1 MKHRPPSRLPRILG
15 VALGLACLAAPHAWA
30 APDSSSQ
37 APPSNSTQN
46 PPPSSS
52 PTALQRITVTGSAI
66 PRSSVVIASPVEI
79 ITAKQIKEQGFTTIS
94 QVLRHLS
101 ANNSGTIPNSFTA
114 GFAAGASGVALR
126 ALKVSGTLVLID
138 GHRAAPYALDDDG
151 VRSFV
156 DLNSIPLNAV
166 KQIQVLSDSASS
178 LYGSSAIAGVI
189 NIILYPTYRGTRI
202 TAEGGWAEHGG
213 GELTRIDVISGTG
226 SLSRQGYNA
235 YLDLEYQNNQAIFN
249 DERPFPFDTGN
260 LSSIGGLN
268 NQGGNPAL
276 DSGSIY
282 GSVAPATVSNGNILD
297 GTQVPGTLYQP
308 LRPCGPGTTQVT
320 TPEIGT
326 YCQENFVSQFGV
338 IQPQQTRLA
347 LDGRV
352 TLKLRG
358 TNRVYLNALYSQ
370 VRTTFTGAPAQIQ
383 NSVPLNTTTIA
394 LPPKLAN
401 GQTNPNDPFASQG
414 EYALI
419 NYAFGDIPS
428 YTTYVNHNLRI
439 GIDAKGQL
447 SHNWEYHV
455 FGVINHTWLM
465 EDLGGFINNNQL
477 LSDVE
482 TGAYSFV
489 NPASNSPQVLQA
501 LAPLDQVQGT
511 TDMDELG
518 AQVDGFPSVLRLPGG
533 RAGVAL
539 GVQWRYDAQDTPSFN
554 PTNNYQG
561 LGNAHYIGF
570 HNAAAY
576 YGQLNLPLLRSRTW
590 GRLNVDLSGREDDFS
605 DFGHAFTH
613 KFGIIYRPIRQVAL
627 RGTYATA
634 FRAPSFAENGSSSSS
649 GFITYTLPASYVA
662 AHNNDGYV
670 QPYGLELNAIGNPN
684 VQPERARSYSY
695 GIVVSPTHN
704 ISLSVDYYNIL
715 VQGVISEEDPT
726 IALNDYFAG
735 IPLPPGYTVT
745 PDTPDPNF
753 PTLLPKPVAV
763 SAPFVNQNEVRTGGI
778 DFGFHYFHDFDFGLG
793 LSSVIHVTRLTSW
806 EESLGEGGPL
816 INMVGTQ
823 GPYILSSG
831 AGTPRTRGNWA
842 TTFSYGPAS
851 VTVDVYYVSGLYMS
865 TPDVTGNNTCQSTAT
880 PTGAD
885 LPASCR
891 MPSFTY
897 INLNARYR
905 LDSYLRGLT
914 VFGGI
919 DNLTDRLP
927 PFDPLDYAAVNYNPT
942 YDEAGIIGRFFKLGF
957 SYRF

>member
-1 MKHRPPSRLPRILG
+1 MNKHSLHRFRNAGGLG
-15 VALGLACLAAPHAWA
+15 AALALGLTCLLAAPVARA
-30 APDSSSQ
+30 SGTASSS
-37 APPSNSTQN
+37 T
-46 PPPSSS
+46 SS
-52 PTALQRITVTGSAI
+52 TALQKITVTGSAI
-66 PRSSVVIASPVEI
+66 PRSSVVIASPVEV
-79 ITAKQIKEQGFTTIS
+79 ITAKQIKAQGFTTIS

-101 ANNSGTIPNSFTA
+101 GNNSGTIPNSFTA
-114 GFAAGASGVALR
+114 GFAAGASGVALH

-178 LYGSSAIAGVI
+178 LYGSSAIAGVV

-226 SLSRQGYNA
+226 SLRRQGYNA
-235 YLDLEYQNNQAIFN
+235 YLDLEYQNNQAIFSN
-249 DERPFPFDTGN
+249 ERPFPFDTAN

-282 GSVAPATVSNGNILD
+282 GSVAPATVTGGNLLTGSQI
-297 GTQVPGTLYQP
+297 PGTLFQP
-308 LRPCGPGTTQVT
+308 LRACGPGSTQVT
-320 TPEIGT
+320 TPGVGT
-326 YCQENFVSQFGV
+326 YCSQNLVSQYGV

-352 TLKLRG
+352 TFKLRG

-370 VRTTFTGAPAQIQ
+370 VRTTFSGAPSQIQ
-383 NSVPLNTTTIA
+383 NFTPLNTASLA
-394 LPPKLAN
+394 LPPTLAN
-401 GQTNPNDPFASQG
+401 GQLNPNDPYASQG
-414 EYALI
+414 KYALI
-419 NYAFGDIPS
+419 NYAFGDIPAFS
-428 YTTYVNHNLRI
+428 TYVNHNLRI
-439 GIDAKGQL
+439 GINAKGQL
-447 SHNWEYHV
+447 STNWQYHV
-455 FGVINHTWLM
+455 YGVINHTWLM
-465 EDLGGFINNNQL
+465 EDLGGFINSNQL
-477 LSDVE
+477 LQDVQ

-489 NPASNSPQVLQA
+489 NPASNSAQVLQA

-511 TDMDELG
+511 TDMDVLG
-518 AQVDGFPSVLRLPGG
+518 AQVDGFPSFLRLPGG
-533 RAGVAL
+533 RAGVAV
-539 GVQWRYDAQDTPSFN
+539 GVQWRYDAQNTPSFN

-561 LGNAHYIGF
+561 LGNAHYVGF
-570 HNAAAY
+570 HNVAAY
-576 YGQLNLPLLRSRTW
+576 YAQLNLPLLRSRTF
-590 GRLNVDLSGREDDFS
+590 GRLNADISGREDDFS

-649 GFITYTLPASYVA
+649 GFVTYTLPPAYVA

-670 QPYGLELNAIGNPN
+670 QPYALELNAIGNPN

-695 GIVVSPTHN
+695 GIVISPVHN
-704 ISLSVDYYNIL
+704 FSVSVDYYNIL
-715 VQGVISEEDPT
+715 LQGVISEEDPSV
-726 IALNDYFAG
+726 ALNDYFAG
-735 IPLPPGYTVT
+735 TPIPPGYSLVT
-745 PDTPDPNF
+745 DTPDPNF
-753 PTLLPKPVAV
+753 PNLPPKPVAV
-763 SAPFVNQNEVRTGGI
+763 SAPYVNQGEVRTGGI
-778 DFGFHYFHDFDFGLG
+778 DFGAHFYHAFSSGFG
-793 LSSVIHVTRLTSW
+793 LSSVIHVTRLTSF
-806 EESLGEGGPL
+806 EESLSEGGPL
-816 INMVGTQ
+816 VNMVGTQ

-842 TTFSYGPAS
+842 TTLSYGPGS
-851 VTVDVYYVSGLYMS
+851 VTVSVYYVSGLYMS
-865 TPDVTGNNTCQSTAT
+865 VPDLTGPGTSQTCFSTAT
-880 PTGAD
+880 PSGAN
-885 LPASCR
+885 LPADCR

-905 LDSYLRGLT
+905 LDSVLHGLT

-927 PFDPLDYAAVNYNPT
+927 SFDPIDYAATNYNPT
-942 YDEAGIIGRFFKLGF
+942 YNEAGIIGRFFKLGF